1 VELQRTHQQKRRQQ
15 HYLPL
20 RLLAPTTTTGGVSR
34 LLALS
39 LGWLAVS
46 ISLTLAFSRER
57 ETDHRAR
64 WLEDLPGLTR
74 DISIAESDD
83 VMATATVDATAPG
96 VGADGVAA
104 AAPSIQ
110 VVRLMVANGNT
121 DETST
126 VVIDTASSSI
136 DGSTPVRIN
145 PELALSCVVQYRTE
159 TPLQGMY
166 PSLTRLV
173 ALALLLLTNCVALV
187 GWLVGV

>member
-1 VELQRTHQQKRRQQ
+1 MWSSNASISRSVVSSIVICLFACSRQQ
-15 HYLPL
+15 QQQQE
-20 RLLAPTTTTGGVSR
+20 ASR
-34 LLALS
+34 S
-39 LGWLAVS
+39 VGWLHLS
-46 ISLTLAFSRER
+46 HSLSPSRER

-64 WLEDLPGLTR
+64 SLEDLPGLTR

-96 VGADGVAA
+96 VGAAGVAA

>member
-1 VELQRTHQQKRRQQ
+1 VWSSNASISRSVVSSIVICLFACSRQQ
-15 HYLPL
+15 QQQQE
-20 RLLAPTTTTGGVSR
+20 ASR
-34 LLALS
+34 S
-39 LGWLAVS
+39 VGWLHLS
-46 ISLTLAFSRER
+46 HSLSPSRER

-64 WLEDLPGLTR
+64 SLEDLPGLTR

-96 VGADGVAA
+96 VGAAGVAA

-159 TPLQGMY
+159 TPLQGIY

-173 ALALLLLTNCVALV
+173 ALTPLLLTNRGVGWLV
-187 GWLVGV
+187 GWLVYRA